1 MSRYQ
6 LQQRQAV
13 LAVQMDNERRMT
25 AGPESNGSHD
35 KYSNSD
41 AYCLNEYVTGSHVLK
56 QQKNATLNIHMK
68 DRSRAEIDM
77 MLARDFP
84 ASASLRS

>member
-6 LQQRQAV
+6 LQQRQAA

-41 AYCLNEYVTGSHVLK
+41 AYCLNEYIAGSHVLK
-56 QQKNATLNIHMK
+56 QQKNAALNIHTK

-84 ASASLRS
+84 ASATLRS